1 MTTEAIKKK
10 ILPILKRQGVIR
22 AAVFGSFARGEMK
35 KSSDVDILVKL
46 RKDKTLLDLV
56 GLQLELQDKLGR
68 KVDVVEYGA
77 LHPLIKNIVLKE
89 QKKIKSATSR

>member
-1 MTTEAIKKK
+1 MTTQTIKKK

-22 AAVFGSFARGEMK
+22 AAVFGSAARDEMK
-35 KSSDVDILVKL
+35 KSSDIDILVKL
-46 RKDKTLLDLV
+46 KKNKTLLDLV

-89 QKKIKSATSR
+89 QKKIL

>member
-10 ILPILKRQGVIR
+10 ILPILRRQGVLR

-46 RKDKTLLDLV
+46 SKNKTLLDLV
-56 GLQLELQDKLGR
+56 GLKLELQDKLHR

-89 QKKIKSATSR
+89 QKKIL